1 MHFPALPDRSVLA
14 DWRRWLPVATEVL
27 LVLLLA
33 VQAGR
38 IVWMFAGEDTGID
51 SAAGVVATAAA
62 SDAAAPALPS
72 VDVFFRSAAPAASG
86 GGAMGYRLFGVRRD
100 GDGGSAILG
109 RDDLQASYAVG
120 REVAPGVVLE
130 SVGDDHAVLLAG
142 GTRHRLELPEAG
154 SATAASGSRRP
165 ASRNVRADALT
176 ATANTAASTPTDH
189 DNAQP
194 GRQAKSATPTT
205 PIPPPAP
212 ASATPVDVRR
222 LVTEAGLR
230 PNLSGGFTVSSGGDA
245 ALLKQAG
252 LAAGDVLLAV
262 DGTPLTVASVAG
274 LAGQLQGR
282 REVQLRFR
290 RDGRVHTTTL
300 KAPR

>member
-14 DWRRWLPVATEVL
+14 DWRRWLPVATEVV

-51 SAAGVVATAAA
+51 SAVGVVATAAA

-120 REVAPGVVLE
+120 REVSHGVVLE

-142 GTRHRLELPEAG
+142 GARHRLELPEAG
-154 SATAASGSRRP
+154 SATAGSRRTT
-165 ASRNVRADALT
+165 SRNVRADART
-176 ATANTAASTPTDH
+176 AAASTAASTPTDH
-189 DNAQP
+189 GDAQP
-194 GRQAKSATPTT
+194 GRPAKSATPA
-205 PIPPPAP
+205 AP
-212 ASATPVDVRR
+212 ASTTPARTAPVDVRK

-252 LAAGDVLLAV
+252 LAPGDVLLAV
-262 DGTPLTVASVAG
+262 DGNPLTIASASG
-274 LAGQLQGR
+274 LASRLQGR

-290 RDGRVHTTTL
+290 RDGQVHTTIL
-300 KAPR
+300 KAP